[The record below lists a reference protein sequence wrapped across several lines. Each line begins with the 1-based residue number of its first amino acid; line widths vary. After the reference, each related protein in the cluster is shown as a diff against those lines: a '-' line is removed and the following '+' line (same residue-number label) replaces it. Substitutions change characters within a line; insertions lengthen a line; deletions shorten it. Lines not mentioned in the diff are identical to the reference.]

1 MFTTGNIITLGICL
15 ILIVIFRHFDKS
27 NRSFEKLKR
36 FYDKQKDDFSAY
48 VTTKT
53 QGLENASIDIRT
65 MMDRASAAIAKLKE
79 TRSNL
84 EKEEEELYAR
94 RKEVTDFILQIKAS
108 GQTVSKLME
117 AIAAADKNLAK
128 IAEESD
134 FADSIGVKIQNA
146 KKEMEGISMSLSQL
160 EQRFARENSAALS
173 AAREEVFSKFTGDV
187 EEINSRVE
195 KIRRESEKLEA
206 TALENL
212 QRVYDNL
219 FEKASDRAEKL
230 EENVFEKLQGQALAR
245 LEKYKETIE
254 TRTSEMLQQTKEKLS
269 ESQQSL
275 KDFKAEWK
283 NQSETIIRESKT
295 HTHNL
300 VAEQTAV
307 QKSFFEKLKNETAGL
322 SEKISASAAASESRL
337 AALEE
342 KLTGF
347 EKDSSYQLSKFNTIL
362 DEIPSMD
369 GKLRMSLQDLE
380 KKTSASFELFVQDQ
394 NTRRDSFEAS
404 FNSRSESL
412 MNKIQNLEN
421 SINDLKTHAYANVSE
436 KLKAFEDD
444 FFRDLTNRGNAMA
457 AEIQNWQDN
466 LEGRL
471 EALSAKNESERT
483 DAENEYT
490 EKLKE
495 RLSELA
501 ESYRAQTDKIE
512 NQISEVELDLRN
524 RITNS
529 AASIQ
534 TFSEQ
539 YRTEFLQAKENAD
552 VFARNELQTHSIELQ
567 EALRKQ
573 RLEMDSRYRD
583 LLASIETA
591 REDSENMINGI
602 KENVS
607 EWQRK
612 NERLMETASSELE
625 GQISEFRDSTAAMI
639 KNLEVSTQE
648 DFSAAVKRIGQ
659 DTLELQNSVED
670 LRGKITNAGKDL
682 DERSREALDKFAKTF
697 ETLSKETAEQIEETK
712 KEADNSLRL
721 FKTSAVEIGA
731 SFEDTKQKLF
741 KKLQNDV
748 DSISDNLDEITA
760 KQKNFVEQTRIFTR
774 ADELKTNLEESIEKL
789 KIEVGSFNVYQE
801 TMSRLENQYKHI
813 RSLEEEA
820 EQKLGK
826 MSSEKKRIDAME
838 ADFNNLLGLSS
849 KIAERISELTRTNDD
864 VQEYQVKIRRFEDSI
879 NDVNTRYERL
889 AKKAL
894 VLDQTIDGVDKA
906 FNSLKELEN
915 NLRSY
920 REETAALPEDIAA
933 IKNKIDTLLDA
944 SERAGEVESKVT
956 QLESELSDVEKRSKR
971 IQADRESFV
980 NTEKR
985 LVDLKKEA
993 DKAIG
998 LFHALVKEEDPTQKK
1013 KKGAPAISDR
1023 ENIKALKHEGWTTD
1037 QIARALHLS
1046 KGEVELVLEMPD

>member
-1 MFTTGNIITLGICL
+1 MFTTGNIITMGICL
-15 ILIVIFRHFDKS
+15 ILILVFRHFDKG

-53 QGLENASIDIRT
+53 QGLENASIEIRT
-65 MMDRASAAIAKLKE
+65 MMDRASAAVAKLKE
-79 TRSNL
+79 MQTDL
-84 EKEEEELYAR
+84 EKEEEELYSR
-94 RKEVTDFILQIKAS
+94 RKEVTDFMLQIKNS
-108 GQTVSKLME
+108 SQTVSKLME
-117 AIAAADKNLAK
+117 AISAADKNLAK

-134 FADSIGVKIQNA
+134 FADSLGIKIQNA
-146 KKEMEGISMSLSQL
+146 KKEMEEISLSLSQL
-160 EQRFARENSAALS
+160 EQRFTRENSAALS
-173 AAREEVFSKFTGDV
+173 GIREEILSRFSGDM
-187 EEINSRVE
+187 EEINGKIER
-195 KIRRESEKLEA
+195 IRRESESLESS
-206 TALENL
+206 ALGNL

-230 EENVFEKLQGQALAR
+230 EDNTFEKLQQQALAR
-245 LEKYKETIE
+245 LEKYRETID

-269 ESQQSL
+269 ESQQAL

-283 NQSETIIRESKT
+283 TQNETMLKESKN
-295 HTHNL
+295 HTNAL
-300 VAEQTAV
+300 IEEQGAT
-307 QKSFFEKLKNETAGL
+307 QKAFFEKLKTETEGL
-322 SEKISASAAASESRL
+322 SAKISHSATEAENRL
-337 AALEE
+337 TALEE

-347 EKDSSYQLSKFNTIL
+347 EKDTSYQLSKFSSIM
-362 DEIPSMD
+362 DEIPGMD
-369 GKLRMSLQDLE
+369 GKLRLSLQDLE
-380 KKTSASFELFVQDQ
+380 KKTNAAFELFVQDQ
-394 NTRRDSFEAS
+394 NTRRDSFESS
-404 FNSRSESL
+404 FNSRAESL
-412 MNKIQNLEN
+412 VNKIQNIEN

-444 FFRDLTNRGNAMA
+444 FFTDLTNRGNTMA
-457 AEIQNWQDN
+457 AEIQNWQAN
-466 LEGRL
+466 LEERL

-495 RLSELA
+495 RLSEIS
-501 ESYRAQTDKIE
+501 ENYRIQTDKIE
-512 NQISEVELDLRN
+512 SQISEVESDLRT

-529 AASIQ
+529 AEAIQ
-534 TFSEQ
+534 SFSEQ
-539 YRTEFLQAKENAD
+539 YRAEFLQAKENAE

-573 RLEMDSRYRD
+573 RLEMDSRYKD
-583 LLASIETA
+583 LLGSIETA
-591 REDSENMINGI
+591 REDSENLINSI
-602 KENVS
+602 SENVS
-607 EWQRK
+607 EWQK
-612 NERLMETASSELE
+612 KHERLVEEASSEIE
-625 GQISEFRDSTAAMI
+625 IKISEFRNSTSSMI
-639 KNLEVSTQE
+639 EKLEADTQE

-659 DTLELQNSVED
+659 DTMELQNSVEE
-670 LRGKITNAGKDL
+670 LRGKINNAGRDL
-682 DERSREALDKFAKTF
+682 DERSQNALDKFAKTF
-697 ETLSKETAEQIEETK
+697 EELSRETGEQIKTAKAEAETSVR
-712 KEADNSLRL
+712 AL
-721 FKTSAVEIGA
+721 KTSALEIG
-731 SFEDTKQKLF
+731 SSLEDTKQKFF
-741 KKLQNDV
+741 KKLQRDV
-748 DSISDNLDEITA
+748 DSISGNLDEIAA
-760 KQKNFVEQTRIFTR
+760 KQKAFVEQTRVFTR
-774 ADELKTNLEESIEKL
+774 ADELKAGLEESIEKL

-801 TMSRLENQYKHI
+801 TMARLENQYKHI

-879 NDVNTRYERL
+879 NDVNARYERM

-894 VLDQTIDGVDKA
+894 VLDQTIEGVDKA
-906 FNSLKELEN
+906 FNLLKELET

-920 REETAALPEDIAA
+920 REETAAMPEDISA
-933 IKNKIDTLLDA
+933 IKNRIDTLMDA
-944 SERAGEVESKVT
+944 SERAGEVESKIT
-956 QLESELSDVEKRSKR
+956 QLETELSDVEKRSKR
-971 IQADRESFV
+971 IQADREAFV

-993 DKAIG
+993 DKTIG
-998 LFHALVKEEDPTQKK
+998 LFHALIKEEDPGAKK
-1013 KKGAPAISDR
+1013 RKGAPPISDR